1 MRTPFFFGTAFLFL
15 GAPVNS
21 LQAQSSSAA
30 EGTAA
35 QEQVF
40 LKNARQLIFEGVR
53 SGEGYFRPDGKALV
67 FQSEREA
74 GNPFYQIYSLDLG
87 SGDTKRL
94 SNGRGKTTCAFFQ
107 PDSSRLLFSS
117 THEDPEALEKQKA
130 ELDFRASGK
139 TRRYSWDYDPS
150 YEIYSVDASGADMR
164 RLTQSPGYDAEA
176 SFSTDGKW
184 IVFTSNR
191 SAYPLEKLS
200 KEDRALFEKDPAF
213 FADLYVMR
221 SDGTDVKRVTSER
234 GYDGGPFFSPDGAR
248 ILWRRFDASGMN
260 ADVYSAKMDGSDV
273 RKLTDFGCMSWAPYH
288 HPSGEYVI
296 FTANKLGFDNF
307 ELFVV
312 DTLGRREPVRVT
324 HTPGFDGLP
333 VFSPDG
339 MRLCWT
345 ANRAGE
351 GKSQLF
357 MADWNHTAVL
367 AALGSAPERKT
378 AAPAPKAVDGVTG
391 AGGASAVLSAK
402 SGVPAAGEQRGTA
415 GQPGG
420 HAYES
425 AIRAVDLKAQVEWLA
440 DPAREGRRTG
450 GPGARAAADWISE
463 YAKAAALEPVGGS
476 YFQGFDFPAGAE
488 LVEGRN
494 ALKVVVEGK
503 ARGFE
508 LNKDFRPLSFS
519 DSGKVEGEVVFA
531 GYGLSVPEGNGT
543 FRYNSY
549 DGLDVKDK
557 VVLLLRYVPEQVDA
571 KRRAQLNRYS
581 GLRYKAMLAR
591 ERGAKAVLVVAGPA
605 SAQAGELLGLSSDN
619 TVAGSEIVAH
629 TVGLE
634 IADALLAGTGKTLKQ
649 AQAELDNENPH
660 IPAGFALPGV
670 RVELEAGVL
679 HRKGHDSNVVAA
691 IPPGPGSSGEW
702 VLVGAHYDHLGKG
715 AESNSMARSG
725 EEGGIH
731 VGADDNASGTALVM
745 ELGAALAEERRLH
758 PERFRRGVLVAL
770 WSGEEIGLIGSA
782 GFAEKPP
789 VELSRVVA
797 YVNFDMVGRLR
808 ENRLNLQGIG
818 SSKAWKRMIERRN
831 VAAGFNLVLQDDPY
845 LPTDTTSFYPK
856 RIPVLSFFTGSHEDY
871 HRPTDTP
878 DKIDYDGLE
887 RISRFA
893 TQLVQDLAEAAEKP
907 DFARVERSAQQ
918 ESGSRETLRAYIG
931 SIPDYATEVKGVKL
945 SGVRAGSPA
954 EKGGLQ
960 GGDVIVEFAGQKIAN
975 IYDYTYAL
983 DAVKIGQEVLLKVQR
998 GGALVELK
1006 VTPEAR
1012 K

>member
-1 MRTPFFFGTAFLFL
+1 MRTPIFVGTALLLL

-35 QEQVF
+35 QEQFF

-117 THEDPEALEKQKA
+117 THEDPEALQKQKA

-176 SFSTDGKW
+176 SFSPDGKW

-260 ADVYSAKMDGSDV
+260 ADVYSAKIDGSDV

-391 AGGASAVLSAK
+391 AGGASAVLSLK

-519 DSGKVEGEVVFA
+519 DSGKVDGEVVFA

-605 SAQAGELLGLSSDN
+605 SAQAGELLGLSADN

-649 AQAELDNENPH
+649 AQAAREL
-660 IPAGFALPGV
+660 ATMT
-670 RVELEAGVL
+670 
-679 HRKGHDSNVVAA
+679 
-691 IPPGPGSSGEW
+691 GE
-702 VLVGAHYDHLGKG
+702 
-715 AESNSMARSG
+715 
-725 EEGGIH
+725 
-731 VGADDNASGTALVM
+731 
-745 ELGAALAEERRLH
+745 
-758 PERFRRGVLVAL
+758 F
-770 WSGEEIGLIGSA
+770 
-782 GFAEKPP
+782 EKPKFF
-789 VELSRVVA
+789 VDREKICAHSRSEIA
-797 YVNFDMVGRLR
+797 GCTQCR
-808 ENRLNLQGIG
+808 E
-818 SSKAWKRMIERRN
+818 
-831 VAAGFNLVLQDDPY
+831 
-845 LPTDTTSFYPK
+845 
-856 RIPVLSFFTGSHEDY
+856 
-871 HRPTDTP
+871 
-878 DKIDYDGLE
+878 
-887 RISRFA
+887 
-893 TQLVQDLAEAAEKP
+893 
-907 DFARVERSAQQ
+907 
-918 ESGSRETLRAYIG
+918 
-931 SIPDYATEVKGVKL
+931 
-945 SGVRAGSPA
+945 
-954 EKGGLQ
+954 
-960 GGDVIVEFAGQKIAN
+960 
-975 IYDYTYAL
+975 
-983 DAVKIGQEVLLKVQR
+983 
-998 GGALVELK
+998 GA
-1006 VTPEAR
+1006 
-1012 K
+1012 